1 MISTQLRTL
10 GAAALLAATVA
21 AAPAQATSIGG
32 TVSNQ
37 DFINAVGALAGWS
50 YVGTS
55 TGPFTLP
62 GTGEVELRNST
73 YGDSFGFAGIGPGYA
88 SKTTIFGAGAGV
100 GTTAMINPGFSP
112 FVLFFESTGCTGAGC
127 TTTLDANVRYTD
139 GTGTGPGAANAA
151 IDIFY
156 KAGSNVWAFFY
167 DDAGGNGAASPT
179 SAGGDDN
186 DFNDLVITYRPV
198 PEPATLAL
206 FGAGLLGLGLARRRR
221 AQG

>member
-62 GTGEVELRNST
+62 GKGEVELRSST
-73 YGDSFGFAGIGPGYA
+73 YPDSFGFAGIGPGYA
-88 SKTTIFGAGAGV
+88 SKTTIFGSGAGV

-112 FVLFFESTGCTGAGC
+112 FVLFFEATGVGN
-127 TTTLDANVRYTD
+127 DSNVRYTD
-139 GTGTGPGAANAA
+139 GVGTGPGAAQAG

-167 DDAGGNGAASPT
+167 DDAGSGAVGGP
-179 SAGGDDN
+179 GDDN
-186 DFNDLVITYRPV
+186 DFNDLVVTYRPVAV